1 MSLGSFARDPP
12 EVCLKKDTEKLSK
25 FINFSTGKVKFGI
38 KKPDFKQFCT
48 LCPFPGLNLDE
59 SGKLIDIRPVI
70 IVNLTSP
77 SLKPFIGGREDLT
90 YVNQVGKL
98 VKKQAFYLSTG
109 MNSDMRGTWL
119 PFDGVSIMETPLGL
133 KTRFEK
139 DNFDG
144 RFGGLFG
151 RMMTK
156 KSEHVFQN
164 LSLVS
169 EILGGG
175 VWGDPE
181 RIKKHFEE
189 KYKEYEKL
197 KTNPK
202 YTCIDRLIDPP
213 YLSWQ
218 TPKIFEFITDCEGF
232 NLSTGLDWKNLPNAR
247 ALHDNEKL
255 VRRAGGD
262 EVIAYKYEYAS
273 QINKC
278 INGNNSVQ
286 VKFNADEL
294 YLDGDIQIPEYK
306 KLFE

>member
-1 MSLGSFARDPP
+1 MYKSKSKRQSRKRVKSRRQSRKRVKSKRQSRKRVKSKRQSRKRVKSKRQSRKRVKSKRQSRKRVKSRRQSRKRVKSRRQSRKYRMLWGLGSFTRDPP

-90 YVNQVGKL
+90 YVNQVGNP
-98 VKKQAFYLSTG
+98 VEKQAFYLSTG
-109 MNSDMRGTWL
+109 ESSDMRGTWL

-139 DNFDG
+139 DNFDR

-169 EILGGG
+169 EILGRG

-197 KTNPK
+197 K
-202 YTCIDRLIDPP
+202 
-213 YLSWQ
+213 
-218 TPKIFEFITDCEGF
+218 
-232 NLSTGLDWKNLPNAR
+232 
-247 ALHDNEKL
+247 
-255 VRRAGGD
+255 
-262 EVIAYKYEYAS
+262 
-273 QINKC
+273 NK
-278 INGNNSVQ
+278 S
-286 VKFNADEL
+286 
-294 YLDGDIQIPEYK
+294 
-306 KLFE
+306 